1 MIRFVLALLATA
13 AVITGVTLLAWQ
25 QQWLPLPSFLYQT
38 LILLAFSTALI
49 YRYLYKVDK
58 SEYFVQLYLLTMTV
72 KLLAYGVYCVF
83 MVLQDKAGA
92 TANVVFFMV
101 VYATFTFLEITFL
114 YRRIS
119 RF

>member
-1 MIRFVLALLATA
+1 LIRFVLVLLATA
-13 AVITGVTLLAWQ
+13 AVIAGFTWLASQ
-25 QQWLPLPSFLYQT
+25 QQWLPLPSFFYQT
-38 LILLAFSTALI
+38 LILLAFSTVMI

-72 KLLAYGVYCVF
+72 KLLAYGIYNVF
-83 MVLQDKAGA
+83 VVLQDKAGA

-101 VYATFTFLEITFL
+101 VYAIFTFLEITFL